1 MLDEVIEYLKQLQAQ
16 VQMMSRM
23 SMPPM
28 MLPMAMQQQLQMSM
42 MAPMGMGMGMGMGL
56 GMGMDMN
63 NINRS
68 NISGIS
74 PVLHP
79 TAFMPMTSWDAGSG
93 DRIQANSPAVMADPF
108 STFLACQSQVNTCWI
123 LCWQFSHS
131 LAFSALSSFI
141 DFGKIL
147 LLFAFS
153 LAFLKVIE
161 RNPGILCWTTTTESF
176 VVYWFQSGRV
186 KSYLILP

>member
-1 MLDEVIEYLKQLQAQ
+1 MIGIHSEKFLALLQTDKASMLDEVIEYLKQLQAQ

-68 NISGIS
+68 NVTGIS

-79 TAFMPMTSWDAGSG
+79 TDFMPMTSWDAGSG
-93 DRIQANSPAVMADPF
+93 DRIQATSPAVMADPY

-123 LCWQFSHS
+123 LC
-131 LAFSALSSFI
+131 
-141 DFGKIL
+141 
-147 LLFAFS
+147 
-153 LAFLKVIE
+153 
-161 RNPGILCWTTTTESF
+161 
-176 VVYWFQSGRV
+176 
-186 KSYLILP
+186 

>member
-1 MLDEVIEYLKQLQAQ
+1 
-16 VQMMSRM
+16 MSRM

-42 MAPMGMGMGMGMGL
+42 MAPMGMGL

-68 NISGIS
+68 NITGIS

-79 TAFMPMTSWDAGSG
+79 TASMPMTSWDAGSG
-93 DRIQANSPAVMADPF
+93 DRIQATSPAVMADPF
-108 STFLACQSQVNTCWI
+108 STFLAGQSQVNTCWI

-131 LAFSALSSFI
+131 LTFSTLSFFFFFF
-141 DFGKIL
+141 DFRKIL

-153 LAFLKVIE
+153 LAFLIVIE
-161 RNPGILCWTTTTESF
+161 RNPGLLCLTTATESF

>member
-1 MLDEVIEYLKQLQAQ
+1 
-16 VQMMSRM
+16 MSRM

-42 MAPMGMGMGMGMGL
+42 MAPMGMGL

-68 NISGIS
+68 NITGIS

-79 TAFMPMTSWDAGSG
+79 TASMPMTSWDAGSG
-93 DRIQANSPAVMADPF
+93 DRIQATSPAVMADPF
-108 STFLACQSQVNTCWI
+108 STFLAGQSQVNTCWI

-131 LAFSALSSFI
+131 LTFSTLSFFFFFWFQK
-141 DFGKIL
+141 D
-147 LLFAFS
+147 FAFVCFFFGFS
-153 LAFLKVIE
+153 YSDWKEPRFIMFNNSDWVIFCILISIRTSKIIFNLALRSAYFAKMM
-161 RNPGILCWTTTTESF
+161 TK
-176 VVYWFQSGRV
+176 Y
-186 KSYLILP
+186 

>member
-1 MLDEVIEYLKQLQAQ
+1 MSYLTDKALMLDEVIEYLKQLQAQ

-28 MLPMAMQQQLQMSM
+28 MLPMAMQQQRQMSM

-68 NISGIS
+68 NITGIS
-74 PVLHP
+74 PVLHS

-93 DRIQANSPAVMADPF
+93 DRIQATSPTVLCISNKNKTQRAKSCKVLPLHFPLRRMDTNKFADLRADGYIAI
-108 STFLACQSQVNTCWI
+108 SFL
-123 LCWQFSHS
+123 
-131 LAFSALSSFI
+131 
-141 DFGKIL
+141 
-147 LLFAFS
+147 
-153 LAFLKVIE
+153 
-161 RNPGILCWTTTTESF
+161 
-176 VVYWFQSGRV
+176 
-186 KSYLILP
+186 

>member
-16 VQMMSRM
+16 VQMMSRI

-42 MAPMGMGMGMGMGL
+42 MAPMGMGL

-68 NISGIS
+68 NITGIS

-79 TAFMPMTSWDAGSG
+79 TASMPMTSWDAGSG
-93 DRIQANSPAVMADPF
+93 DRIQATSPAVMADPF

-123 LCWQFSHS
+123 LC
-131 LAFSALSSFI
+131 
-141 DFGKIL
+141 
-147 LLFAFS
+147 
-153 LAFLKVIE
+153 
-161 RNPGILCWTTTTESF
+161 
-176 VVYWFQSGRV
+176 
-186 KSYLILP
+186 

>member
-28 MLPMAMQQQLQMSM
+28 MLPMPMQQQRQMSM
-42 MAPMGMGMGMGMGL
+42 MAPMGMGL

-68 NISGIS
+68 NITGIS

-93 DRIQANSPAVMADPF
+93 DRIQATSPAVMADPF
-108 STFLACQSQVNTCWI
+108 STFLAGQSQVNTCWI
-123 LCWQFSHS
+123 LC
-131 LAFSALSSFI
+131 
-141 DFGKIL
+141 
-147 LLFAFS
+147 
-153 LAFLKVIE
+153 
-161 RNPGILCWTTTTESF
+161 
-176 VVYWFQSGRV
+176 
-186 KSYLILP
+186 